1 MEKTGWEAGIGLYVA
16 PVDLRRG
23 AEEGLFFSSPANSP
37 LFSGLRGRL
46 RPRGTPV
53 CARRAACVVV
63 SPLPR
68 ARQLQLLA
76 ALPAGLGVDAS
87 LRGHRRQHALS
98 RPREARRGGHCPEP
112 RATGLR
118 LPFLLPRV
126 DFGGEQEPKNCK
138 TDTQPPGCA
147 CAPAGKAAPA
157 RPPRAD
163 LPQAGCEGT
172 CGLAGPDC
180 LPPAPSLPPPAL
192 GLSSPA

>member
-1 MEKTGWEAGIGLYVA
+1 MA

-23 AEEGLFFSSPANSP
+23 AEEGRFVSSPANSP

-46 RPRGTPV
+46 RAPGDTCLCPQGRV
-53 CARRAACVVV
+53 
-63 SPLPR
+63 
-68 ARQLQLLA
+68 
-76 ALPAGLGVDAS
+76 
-87 LRGHRRQHALS
+87 
-98 RPREARRGGHCPEP
+98 RGGLSPPACPAAAIIGCFTCGAGCGCVFARPPPPARTVEAEGSQARGPRLEP

-126 DFGGEQEPKNCK
+126 EFGSEQEPKNCK
-138 TDTQPPGCA
+138 TDTRPPGCA

-157 RPPRAD
+157 RPPCAD

>member
-1 MEKTGWEAGIGLYVA
+1 MFPVPLTALYSRGFGAGSG
-16 PVDLRRG
+16 PG
-23 AEEGLFFSSPANSP
+23 GHLFVPAGP
-37 LFSGLRGRL
+37 
-46 RPRGTPV
+46 RPWW
-53 CARRAACVVV
+53 

>member
-1 MEKTGWEAGIGLYVA
+1 MD

-23 AEEGLFFSSPANSP
+23 AEEGRFVSSPANSP

-46 RPRGTPV
+46 RAPGDTCLCSQGRVRAGLSPPACLAAPV
-53 CARRAACVVV
+53 IGCFTCGAGCGCVFARPPPPARAAKAEE
-63 SPLPR
+63 SQARGPLPGAQGDR
-68 ARQLQLLA
+68 TAA
-76 ALPAGLGVDAS
+76 AL
-87 LRGHRRQHALS
+87 
-98 RPREARRGGHCPEP
+98 
-112 RATGLR
+112 
-118 LPFLLPRV
+118 LLPRV
-126 DFGGEQEPKNCK
+126 EFGGEQEPENCK

-163 LPQAGCEGT
+163 LPRAGCEGT

>member
-1 MEKTGWEAGIGLYVA
+1 MFPVLLTALYSRGCGAGSGGHLFVPAGPRPWWSLPSRVPGSCNYWLLY
-16 PVDLRRG
+16 
-23 AEEGLFFSSPANSP
+23 
-37 LFSGLRGRL
+37 LRGWVWMRL
-46 RPRGTPV
+46 CAATAASTHCRG
-53 CARRAACVVV
+53 
-63 SPLPR
+63 
-68 ARQLQLLA
+68 
-76 ALPAGLGVDAS
+76 
-87 LRGHRRQHALS
+87 RGKPGEGPCL
-98 RPREARRGGHCPEP
+98 EP

-126 DFGGEQEPKNCK
+126 EFGGEQEPKNCK

-180 LPPAPSLPPPAL
+180 LPPAPSLPAPAL